1 MAFQP
6 IGADD
11 DGNLPPQ
18 VEAKLATTY
27 APQFPASTVIV
38 TDPVTGNVTSV
49 TTNGV
54 LTEYTYNPDGSVDT
68 DECNGVIRDYGYDGS
83 GNLTSITARP

>member
-27 APQFPASTVIV
+27 VRSVNGQTVDEDGNVVV
-38 TDPVTGNVTSV
+38 TDTTTLATATAHADAGDVNTFGKSVALIIAGIGN
-49 TTNGV
+49 
-54 LTEYTYNPDGSVDT
+54 
-68 DECNGVIRDYGYDGS
+68 
-83 GNLTSITARP
+83 